1 MTDCLLNLLALLL
14 AARMHDF
21 NRRPN
26 DIVRVVK
33 IHESTLRKRL
43 LEFGETPSSALTIDE
58 FMTIDL
64 EAEQDPPAFK
74 AARKKDKERLQK
86 VIKCLSFQLSLINAC
101 LLPVYR

>member
-1 MTDCLLNLLALLL
+1 
-14 AARMHDF
+14 MHDF
-21 NRRPN
+21 NRKPN

-64 EAEQDPPAFK
+64 EAEADPPAFK

-86 VIKCLSFQLSLINAC
+86 VINFESKLACGSSRNGACDLNLEFKLIYGISIE
-101 LLPVYR
+101 LK

>member
-1 MTDCLLNLLALLL
+1 
-14 AARMHDF
+14 MHDF
-21 NRRPN
+21 NRKPN

-64 EAEQDPPAFK
+64 EAEADPPAFK

-86 VIKCLSFQLSLINAC
+86 VINFRIKNICASLGLVN
-101 LLPVYR
+101 LWVFMMLT